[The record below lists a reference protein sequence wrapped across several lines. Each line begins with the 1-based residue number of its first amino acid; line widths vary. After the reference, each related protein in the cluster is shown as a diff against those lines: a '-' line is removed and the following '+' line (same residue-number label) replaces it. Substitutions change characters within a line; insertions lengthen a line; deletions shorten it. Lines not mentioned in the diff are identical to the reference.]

1 MPNVI
6 PPRGVRKVSELI
18 TQHGRTL
25 IISEE
30 DASKLSWAD
39 IPVSTLKVNP
49 RTGVISVKLEGQ
61 TDWVPAGI
69 KNDGTISLV
78 KDSKI
83 VTENYTIASVNTA
96 NKTFSYTLENGSVR
110 HSVIDDTKGF
120 IFELENG
127 SYQPERN
134 QIEAVIDDILLRSK
148 ASGGLVE
155 VSEIKVGIK
164 DPLVVGQEITLKY
177 VTTFRVGNPYPRF
190 FLNTNEPDPKLAE
203 TGDFWLDYDAT
214 IASEMGGDNE
224 PDPSIVKR
232 RIYWDDISGKPD
244 TLYGFGIKDRV
255 SLEGHRHRR
264 ADIIDFPTSMPA
276 NGGNADSVSGY
287 RANNNAPNTLAILE
301 SDGKL
306 PYTVIPKHRHDV
318 DDILG
323 LRNTLNDNEARITQA
338 IGDTKRLEQ
347 EVSRRT
353 NEAITRIENSN
364 PLKNEFQTAGSKVNA
379 YGVTVITNVR
389 NGRANGAVVNYTNKG
404 IPAGKYKITEL
415 IERLVSQSHTHSA
428 SGVQANC
435 DCDCNCDNDNGCGG
449 GMG

>member
-25 IISEE
+25 ILSEE
-30 DASKLSWAD
+30 DASKLSWTD
-39 IPVSTLKVNP
+39 IPVSTLKINP
-49 RTGVISVKLEGQ
+49 NTGVISVKLEGQ

-83 VTENYTIASVNTA
+83 VTENYTITSVDTA
-96 NKTFSYTLENGSVR
+96 NKTFSYTLESGDVR
-110 HSVIDDTKGF
+110 NSVIDDTKGF

-134 QIEAVIDDILLRSK
+134 QVEAVIDDILLRSK

-177 VTTFRVGNPYPRF
+177 ITTFRIGNPYPRF
-190 FLNTNEPDPKLAE
+190 FLNSNEPDPRLAE

-214 IASEMGGDNE
+214 IASELGGDNE
-224 PDPSIVKR
+224 PDPSIVNR

-244 TLYGFGIKDRV
+244 TLYGFGIKDHV

-264 ADIIDFPTSMPA
+264 TDIIDFPTSLPA

-287 RANNNAPNTLAILE
+287 RASSNAPNTLAILG

-306 PYTVIPKHRHDV
+306 PITSIPQHYHNV
-318 DDILG
+318 DEILG
-323 LRNTLNDNEARITQA
+323 LRSALSDSEAKVDQSIDNIR
-338 IGDTKRLEQ
+338 RLEA
-347 EVSRRT
+347 EINRRT
-353 NEAITRIENSN
+353 NDAIVRIENIN
-364 PLKNEFQTAGSKVNA
+364 PLNKDIQTAGSRVPSLS
-379 YGVTVITNVR
+379 V
-389 NGRANGAVVNYTNKG
+389 RANINRDEYDVMYTGGGIQAGNYRVTD
-404 IPAGKYKITEL
+404 L
-415 IERLVSQSHTHSA
+415 IEKLVSQSHSHSI
-428 SGVQANC
+428 GHANC
-435 DCDCNCDNDNGCGG
+435 NCRCRCDNDHGR
-449 GMG
+449 

>member
-1 MPNVI
+1 MPNVT

-30 DASKLSWAD
+30 DASKLSWED

-49 RTGVISVKLEGQ
+49 NTGVISVKLEGQ

-83 VTENYTIASVNTA
+83 VTENYTIASVDTA
-96 NKTFSYTLENGSVR
+96 NKTFSYTLEDGSVR

-120 IFELENG
+120 IFDLEIG

-164 DPLVVGQEITLKY
+164 DPLVVGQEVTLKY
-177 VTTFRVGNPYPRF
+177 ITTFRVGNPYPRF
-190 FLNTNEPDPKLAE
+190 FLNANEPDPKLAE

-214 IASEMGGDNE
+214 LANEMGGDSE
-224 PDPSIVKR
+224 PDPSIINR

-264 ADIIDFPTSMPA
+264 ADIIDFPTSMKA
-276 NGGNADSVSGY
+276 NGGNADTVGGY
-287 RANNNAPNTLAILE
+287 RVGGNSPNTIAVLE

-306 PYTVIPKHRHDV
+306 PLSAIPNHRHNV
-318 DDILG
+318 DDISG
-323 LRNTLNDNEARITQA
+323 LQSRLMDSEAKVDQSIDNVR
-338 IGDTKRLEQ
+338 RLEA
-347 EVSRRT
+347 EINRRT
-353 NEAITRIENSN
+353 NDAIARIENAN
-364 PLKNEFQTAGSKVNA
+364 PLKNEFNTAGSKVSP
-379 YGVTVITNVR
+379 YGINVITNVR

-404 IPAGKYKITEL
+404 IPAGKYRITEL

-428 SGVQANC
+428 SGVRANC
-435 DCDCNCDNDNGCGG
+435 DCDCNCDTDRG
-449 GMG
+449 

>member
-49 RTGVISVKLEGQ
+49 NTGVISVKLEGQ

-83 VTENYTIASVNTA
+83 VTENYTIASVSTA
-96 NKTFSYTLENGSVR
+96 NKTFSYTLEDGSVR

-164 DPLVVGQEITLKY
+164 DPLVVGQEVTLKY

-190 FLNTNEPDPKLAE
+190 FLNSNEPDPRLAE

-214 IASEMGGDNE
+214 IASEMGGENE

-264 ADIIDFPTSMPA
+264 ADIIDFPTSMRA
-276 NGGNADSVSGY
+276 NGGNADTVSGY
-287 RANNNAPNTLAILE
+287 SAGGNAPNTLAVLG

-306 PYTVIPKHRHDV
+306 PITLIPKHNHDV

-323 LRNTLNDNEARITQA
+323 LRNTLKDNEARITQA
-338 IGDTKRLEQ
+338 INDAKRVEE
-347 EVSRRT
+347 EVNRRT
-353 NEAITRIENSN
+353 NEAIVRIENTN
-364 PLKNEFQTAGSKVNA
+364 PLNKDIQTAGSKVEPFS
-379 YGVTVITNVR
+379 VR
-389 NGRANGAVVNYTNKG
+389 TEIDRSYARLMHTHKG
-404 IPAGKYKITEL
+404 IGAGNYKITDL
-415 IERLVSQSHTHSA
+415 IEKLVSQSHTHS
-428 SGVQANC
+428 SSVSNC
-435 DCDCNCDNDNGCGG
+435 NCRCRCDNDHGW
-449 GMG
+449 

>member
-49 RTGVISVKLEGQ
+49 NTGVISVKLEGQ

-69 KNDGTISLV
+69 KNDGTICLV

-83 VTENYTIASVNTA
+83 VTENYTIKSVDSA
-96 NKTFSYTLENGSVR
+96 NKTFSYTLESGDVR
-110 HSVIDDTKGF
+110 NSVIDDTKGF

-164 DPLVVGQEITLKY
+164 DPLVVGQEVTLKY

-190 FLNTNEPDPKLAE
+190 FLNSNEPDPKLAE

-224 PDPSIVKR
+224 PDPSVVKR

-264 ADIIDFPTSMPA
+264 ADIIDFPTSMRA
-276 NGGNADSVSGY
+276 NGGDADTVGGFSVGGN
-287 RANNNAPNTLAILE
+287 RPNSIATLD
-301 SDGKL
+301 SSGKL
-306 PYTVIPKHRHDV
+306 PSSAIPAHRHSV
-318 DDILG
+318 DEIDG
-323 LRNTLNDNEARITQA
+323 LRSTLNDNAARVDQVLA
-338 IGDTKRLEQ
+338 NARRLE
-347 EVSRRT
+347 EEINRRT
-353 NEAITRIENSN
+353 NEAIVRIENTN
-364 PLKNEFQTAGSKVNA
+364 PLNKDIETAGSKV
-379 YGVTVITNVR
+379 TPFSIRTD
-389 NGRANGAVVNYTNKG
+389 VNRSEYTAMHTGGG
-404 IPAGKYKITEL
+404 IQVGKYKVTDL
-415 IERLVSQSHTHSA
+415 IEKLVSQSHTHST
-428 SGVQANC
+428 SHVNC
-435 DCDCNCDNDNGCGG
+435 NCRCRCDNDAGW
-449 GMG
+449 